1 MNAWT
6 SFSASETKKF
16 IFLTSLSEVEAA
28 KAQLYSE
35 AAARVHLK
43 IHERQ
48 KHILYLFYSI
58 FIYDISASN

>member
-1 MNAWT
+1 MHELAFLHQKQKNL
-6 SFSASETKKF
+6 F
-16 IFLTSLSEVEAA
+16 FLTSLSEVEAA